1 MTPWTLLLALI
12 IGGLMGL
19 LGGGG
24 SIVAVPALTLALHLA
39 PKEAVAT
46 SLAVVGIV
54 AAIGAA
60 GALARGVLPL
70 RLAAIVGA
78 ASIAGASIGGRVG
91 AQLPDRL
98 QLSILAGVMMAAAVM
113 VWRRGAPAAAAS
125 THERPLVLAAI
136 GLAVGTLTGLVGVGG
151 GFLTVPALVVVAGLT
166 MQRAAAASLF
176 SIALAALA
184 ALPGYAAHATI
195 GWSFIAP
202 FAIVASAGA
211 LAGGRAADRL
221 PQRRLQQ
228 AFAITLVI
236 LGSYVFMTA

>member
-1 MTPWTLLLALI
+1 MTPWTIGLALI
-12 IGGLMGL
+12 VGGLMGL

-24 SIVAVPALTLALHLA
+24 SIVAVPALTFALHLA

-70 RLAAIVGA
+70 RLASIVGA
-78 ASIAGASIGGRVG
+78 ASIAGASFGGALG
-91 AQLPDRL
+91 ARLPDRV
-98 QLSILAGVMMAAAVM
+98 QLSILGTVMF
-113 VWRRGAPAAAAS
+113 AAAAILWRHDALPAPAPA
-125 THERPLVLAAI
+125 HERPLVLAAI

-151 GFLTVPALVVVAGLT
+151 GFLTVPALVLAAGLT
-166 MQRAAAASLF
+166 MQRAAAASMF
-176 SIALAALA
+176 SMALAALA
-184 ALPGYAAHATI
+184 ALPRYADQATV

-202 FAIVASAGA
+202 FAVVASASA
-211 LAGGRAADRL
+211 LAGGRIADRL

-228 AFAITLVI
+228 AFAITLVL
-236 LGSYVFMTA
+236 LGSYVFITA